1 MLTEIDS
8 NRTYLTTPQ
17 AAERSGL
24 SIVYLSQLARQGK
37 LEAFRVG
44 RDWCIYTDSLETFLA
59 RPRKP
64 GPKGPHKKLDTEKT
78 ETTERDT

>member
-1 MLTEIDS
+1 MLKEINS
-8 NRTYLTTPQ
+8 NREYLTTPQ

-37 LEAFRVG
+37 LEGFRVG
-44 RDWCIYTDSLETFLA
+44 RDWCIYSDSLATFLA

-64 GPKGPHKKLDTEKT
+64 GPKGPHKKTSREQT
-78 ETTERDT
+78 GTVERDI